1 MKLIAKLKS
10 TFDFEF
16 RLQTKIIVLVCG
28 VVAVVL
34 MVTGFLISR
43 SMEEQVKDSMGRQA
57 VSIARF
63 MAQSPVIIEGLT
75 GKKDNGEIQQYAN
88 INKTLA
94 NVQFIVIFDMDGVRK
109 SHPNPDMVGQKI
121 VGGDELA
128 ALHGEEYLSEAEGT
142 LGYSLRAFSPVF
154 GPDGRQVGVVL
165 VGILMQYV
173 HDAVTQ
179 AQMILLL
186 VMIIGM
192 AVGTIGA
199 LLLARETKGV
209 LFGLEPT
216 VIAKR
221 LEERSIIL
229 QSVREAIMAVD
240 RNGVI
245 TLLNEEGKRLLRLSG
260 IEDEALGRPVDEF
273 VPHTHLLEIMETGNM
288 ELNQEL
294 EIFGVSV
301 LANQIPLVVNGT
313 IVGAIATFRD
323 KTEVKQLAEE
333 LTGVRDY
340 VDALRSQAHE
350 FMNRLHVILGL
361 VQLENY
367 DLLATYIQRIA
378 SDHEA
383 EVSFVGQRI
392 RNPVMA
398 GFILSKLSLARER
411 SIRMNLSE
419 DSFLPEA
426 KDAETTHKLVTI
438 VGNLIEN
445 AFDAVEN
452 CMAQEVTLALRYK
465 EGRLVIEVKDTGPGI
480 PPELGEH
487 IFEMGVSNK
496 ADERGFGLYLVKMNV
511 DSLGGTIDIVRTAQA
526 ETIFHIS
533 LPYESGGELG

>member
-1 MKLIAKLKS
+1 MNIRS
-10 TFDFEF
+10 IFELEF
-16 RLQTKIIVLVCG
+16 KLQTKIIVLVCG

-34 MVTGFLISR
+34 MVTGLLISR
-43 SMEEQVKDSMGRQA
+43 SMAEQVKDSMGRQA
-57 VSIARF
+57 ISIARF

-75 GKKDNGEIQQYAN
+75 GKRDSGDIQQYAN

-109 SHPNPDMVGQKI
+109 SHPNPEMVGQKL
-121 VGGDELA
+121 VGGDEAA
-128 ALHGEEYLSEAEGT
+128 ALSGQEYLSEAEGT

-173 HDAVTQ
+173 HDAVAQT
-179 AQMILLL
+179 QMILLL
-186 VMIIGM
+186 VMVVGM
-192 AVGTIGA
+192 VVGTVGA

-209 LFGLEPT
+209 LFGLEPA

-260 IEDEALGRPVDEF
+260 IEADPLGRPVDEF
-273 VPHTHLLEIMETGNM
+273 VPHTRLLEIMETGKM
-288 ELNQEL
+288 ELNQEQ

-378 SDHEA
+378 SDHQA
-383 EVSFVGQRI
+383 EVDYVGRRI

-411 SIRMNLSE
+411 SILMELSD

-426 KDAETTHKLVTI
+426 KEAETTHKLVTI
-438 VGNLIEN
+438 IGNLIEN
-445 AFDAVEN
+445 AFDAVANTAKQQVGLALKYKEN
-452 CMAQEVTLALRYK
+452 C
-465 EGRLVIEVKDTGPGI
+465 LVIEVKDTGAGI
-480 PPELGEH
+480 APELSDH

-496 ADERGFGLYLVKMNV
+496 ANERGFGLYLVKLNV
-511 DSLGGTIDIVRTAQA
+511 DSLGGQITVKRTDDGK
-526 ETIFHIS
+526 TIFAIMI
-533 LPYESGGELG
+533 PYESGGELG

>member
-452 CMAQEVTLALRYK
+452 CMAQKVTLALRYK